1 MTPTELQEQ
10 SMVVQYLEILKNQ
23 GKILAYCGLPNNL
36 WTKSWSQKR
45 KQTLEGVKKG
55 FPDMVIVTPTKVLF
69 LEMKR
74 IKGGV
79 LSPEQKE
86 WIKILPDK
94 TTSSSVAKGF
104 DEAKIIIDSLLGG
117 TK

>member
-10 SMVVQYLEILKNQ
+10 TMVVQYLELLKNS
-23 GKILAYCGLPNNL
+23 GKIIAYCGLPNNT

-55 FPDMVIVTPTKVLF
+55 FPDLVIVTKDLVMF

-79 LSPEQKE
+79 LSQEQNDWLE
-86 WIKILPDK
+86 VLPGK
-94 TTSSSVAKGF
+94 TTVSAVAKGF
-104 DEAKIIIDSLLGG
+104 DEAKKIIDKLH
-117 TK
+117 

>member
-10 SMVVQYLEILKNQ
+10 TIVVQYLELLKQQ
-23 GKILAYCGLPNNL
+23 GKILAYCGLPNNT

-45 KQTLEGVKKG
+45 KQTQEGVKKG
-55 FPDMVIVTPTKVLF
+55 FPDLVVVTKDTVLF

-86 WIKILPDK
+86 WLSILPEKK
-94 TTSSSVAKGF
+94 TQSVVAKGF
-104 DEAKIIIDSLLGG
+104 DEAKKIIDNLV
-117 TK
+117 

>member
-10 SMVVQYLEILKNQ
+10 TMVVQYLELLKQQ
-23 GKILAYCGLPNNL
+23 GKIIAYCGLPNNT

-55 FPDMVIVTPTKVLF
+55 FPDLVIVTQDNVLF

-74 IKGGV
+74 VKGGV
-79 LSPEQKE
+79 VSPEQKE
-86 WIKILPDK
+86 WIGILKDK
-94 TTSSSVAKGF
+94 ETLTAIAKGF
-104 DEAKIIIDSLLGG
+104 DEARKIIDELV
-117 TK
+117 